1 MAWFHWWDGTSGQLG
16 LAKLTAF
23 FFSIKLTSNHAFLLQ
38 HFATTSSHQPQKPS
52 RGQTYRDTPQL
63 GSQKG
68 NVYFLKRKAIRQSPK
83 WMKIQFSWGMEHWF
97 MDRYYPLHRRFR
109 PAHRKRMPVK
119 LRGRHI
125 DLLTGFR
132 CWVRFI
138 FREHLSFVNT
148 LKTLSE

>member
-1 MAWFHWWDGTSGQLG
+1 
-16 LAKLTAF
+16 
-23 FFSIKLTSNHAFLLQ
+23 
-38 HFATTSSHQPQKPS
+38 
-52 RGQTYRDTPQL
+52 
-63 GSQKG
+63 
-68 NVYFLKRKAIRQSPK
+68 
-83 WMKIQFSWGMEHWF
+83 

-148 LKTLSE
+148 LKTLLEKIQMARQTCRPAQTGPEKYYQCIRIENAHLMMYKYVKND